1 MHIRQHSTCRVLR
14 TLLLF
19 FIKKFLNCL
28 GKLGKVYGPHQPGA
42 AGAVG
47 VGTFSVHVQG
57 ANDVR
62 CLVGGNGSYHSCQRL
77 LSGTTPGCASV
88 ASLLLLKINWL
99 FLSIR
104 MCFSGF
110 IFLRQGNYLVY
121 IILMFYLYFYIFC
134 VFSFRFASLRG
145 YLVGLLRLHH

>member
-1 MHIRQHSTCRVLR
+1 LR

-77 LSGTTPGCASV
+77 LSGTTP
-88 ASLLLLKINWL
+88 
-99 FLSIR
+99 R

-110 IFLRQGNYLVY
+110 IIINKNQLVVL
-121 IILMFYLYFYIFC
+121 ID
-134 VFSFRFASLRG
+134 
-145 YLVGLLRLHH
+145 